1 MLRGFSFELVADCAG
16 RGRDESL
23 GVVGRRPLMLTD
35 GSMVGVEGYDSR
47 FEIVY

>member
-1 MLRGFSFELVADCAG
+1 VLRGFSFELVADCAG